1 MYRVHNH
8 QNHVQED
15 EEMEEEDVEVDQENT
30 ETNSASGNVH
40 IQICFLQ
47 QSVLDL
53 YMYSMCTV
61 ESLFYESTYF
71 CVSSVLYQIGRM

>member
-1 MYRVHNH
+1 MLSFWLYRVHNH

-40 IQICFLQ
+40 IQICFLL
-47 QSVLDL
+47 QSVLDFIHVFNV
-53 YMYSMCTV
+53 YSRILILWKDLILC
-61 ESLFYESTYF
+61 F
-71 CVSSVLYQIGRM
+71 